1 LSGQP
6 RSGSALVQERR
17 AHAGPPEHDLDGLV
31 RHVALADWLVLA
43 VVLLHQLVAARGG
56 LSLPITVAIGVFA
69 ALSALLRT
77 PWLPLVEAG
86 ARLELETWAMAALIS
101 FVVWRTGGAE
111 SPLQSLYL
119 LPIVLASLV
128 LPAAR
133 LWLLL
138 GAITV
143 VYVAVAALGAGAP
156 VASGAFA
163 GRVLAAIG
171 PLLIVAWLT
180 SKLGTAVLAARR
192 RAAALV
198 EGDAL
203 TGLASRRVLVEAVK
217 RELGDLAR
225 RNQPVAVLA
234 IDLDGSRR
242 LNELHGQD
250 AGNAAL
256 QLVADAL
263 RRTLRETD
271 LAARWGG
278 DDFAV
283 LLPGADAAAAQA
295 VAQRIRHAV
304 YATTLDTG
312 ARHVR
317 CSVSI
322 GVATAPRDGQ
332 DAATLLANAERRLER
347 DRDLRRAPASG
358 VSGASAAG

>member
-1 LSGQP
+1 L
-6 RSGSALVQERR
+6 QERR
-17 AHAGPPEHDLDGLV
+17 AHPGPPEQDLDGLV

-43 VVLLHQLVAARGG
+43 VVLLHQLVAAHGG
-56 LSLPITVAIGVFA
+56 LGLPIALAIGVFA
-69 ALSALLRT
+69 AFSVLLRT
-77 PWLPLVEAG
+77 PWLPVVAAS
-86 ARLELETWAMAALIS
+86 ARLELETWAMALFIS
-101 FVVWRTGGAE
+101 FVVWHTGGAD

-119 LPIVLASLV
+119 LPIVLAALV
-128 LPAAR
+128 LPMLR
-133 LWLLL
+133 LALLL
-138 GAITV
+138 SGIAAAYV
-143 VYVAVAALGAGAP
+143 VVAALGSGLP
-156 VASGAFA
+156 IASGAFA

-180 SKLGTAVLAARR
+180 SQLGTAVLAARR

-198 EGDAL
+198 EGDPL

-217 RELGDLAR
+217 RELGDVAQRAL
-225 RNQPVAVLA
+225 PTAVLVL
-234 IDLDGSRR
+234 DLDGLSR
-242 LNELHGQD
+242 LNELYGQD

-278 DDFAV
+278 DEFAV
-283 LLPGADAAAAQA
+283 LVPGADVAAAQA
-295 VAQRIRHAV
+295 VAQRVRHAV

-317 CSVSI
+317 CAISI
-322 GVATAPRDGQ
+322 GVATSPRDGQ

-347 DRDLRRAPASG
+347 DRELRRA
-358 VSGASAAG
+358 AAGGAVGAGATG

>member
-1 LSGQP
+1 M
-6 RSGSALVQERR
+6 
-17 AHAGPPEHDLDGLV
+17 

-43 VVLLHQLVAARGG
+43 VVLLHQLVATRGG
-56 LSLPITVAIGVFA
+56 LGLPVAIAIGVFA
-69 ALSALLRT
+69 AFSAFLRT
-77 PWLPLVEAG
+77 PWLPLAEPT
-86 ARLELETWAMAALIS
+86 ARLELETWGMAAFIS
-101 FVVWRTGGAE
+101 FVVWYSGAAD

-128 LPAAR
+128 LPTLR
-133 LWLLL
+133 LGLLL
-138 GAITV
+138 GAIAAAYIV
-143 VYVAVAALGAGAP
+143 VAALGSGVP
-156 VASGAFA
+156 LASAAFA
-163 GRVLAAIG
+163 GRALAAIG

-180 SKLGTAVLAARR
+180 SQLGTAVLAARR

-203 TGLASRRVLVEAVK
+203 TGLASRRVLVEALK
-217 RELGDLAR
+217 RELGEGVR
-225 RNQPVAVLA
+225 RNSSTAVLA
-234 IDLDGSRR
+234 IDLDGLRR

-278 DDFAV
+278 DEFAV
-283 LLPGADAAAAQA
+283 MLPGADPAAAQA
-295 VAQRIRHAV
+295 IAQRIRHAV
-304 YATTLDTG
+304 YATTLDIG

-317 CSVSI
+317 CAVSV
-322 GVATAPRDGQ
+322 GTATSPRDGQ

-347 DRDLRRAPASG
+347 DRELRRTAPGGAN
-358 VSGASAAG
+358 VGASAAG

>member
-1 LSGQP
+1 M
-6 RSGSALVQERR
+6 VERR
-17 AHAGPPEHDLDGLV
+17 AQAGPPEQDLDGLV

-43 VVLLHQLVAARGG
+43 VVLLHQLIAARAG
-56 LSLPITVAIGVFA
+56 LSVPVASALGVFA
-69 ALSALLRT
+69 LFSVLLRT
-77 PWLPLVEAG
+77 PWLPIAG
-86 ARLELETWAMAALIS
+86 ASARLELETWAMAVFIS
-101 FVVWRTGGAE
+101 FIVWHTGGAD

-128 LPAAR
+128 LPATR
-133 LWLLL
+133 LALLL
-138 GAITV
+138 GAITAA
-143 VYVAVAALGAGAP
+143 YVAIAAFGSGPMPGAGA
-156 VASGAFA
+156 FI

-171 PLLIVAWLT
+171 PLVIVGWLT
-180 SKLGTAVLAARR
+180 SQLGTAVLAARR
-192 RAAALV
+192 RAAELV

-217 RELGDLAR
+217 RELGDAAHR
-225 RNQPVAVLA
+225 HQPGAVLA

-242 LNELHGQD
+242 INELYGQD

-278 DDFAV
+278 DEFAV
-283 LLPGADAAAAQA
+283 LLPGADAASAQA

-322 GVATAPRDGQ
+322 GTATAPRDGQ
-332 DAATLLANAERRLER
+332 DAASLLASAERRLER
-347 DRDLRRAPASG
+347 DRDLRRAPSGAASG
-358 VSGASAAG
+358 ATG